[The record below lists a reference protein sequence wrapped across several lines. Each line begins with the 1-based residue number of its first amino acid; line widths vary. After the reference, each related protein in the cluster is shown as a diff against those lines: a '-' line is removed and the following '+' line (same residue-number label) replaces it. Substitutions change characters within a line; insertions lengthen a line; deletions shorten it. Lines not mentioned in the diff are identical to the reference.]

1 MSVRRVRDNAVNE
14 IGNRSLIAFL
24 PAALGWTQGSGHSPD
39 LSPSRTEQFGRRL
52 MPRWS
57 RALRFDAAHQH
68 DKHSALWAGCWK
80 SNLDP

>member
-39 LSPSRTEQFGRRL
+39 LSPSRTEQL
-52 MPRWS
+52 AP
-57 RALRFDAAHQH
+57 
-68 DKHSALWAGCWK
+68 K
-80 SNLDP
+80 

>member
-39 LSPSRTEQFGRRL
+39 LSPSRTEQLARIIHQAY
-52 MPRWS
+52 S
-57 RALRFDAAHQH
+57 VFDQA
-68 DKHSALWAGCWK
+68 
-80 SNLDP
+80 